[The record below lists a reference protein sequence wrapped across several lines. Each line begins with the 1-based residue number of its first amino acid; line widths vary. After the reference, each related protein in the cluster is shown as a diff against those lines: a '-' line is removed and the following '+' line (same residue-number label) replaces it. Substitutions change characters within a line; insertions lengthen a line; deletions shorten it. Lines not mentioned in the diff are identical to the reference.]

1 MAVLLN
7 YKICD
12 NAAECGGIEVCPTGA
27 LFWNEVNKKIEIDNN
42 LCISCRNC
50 VAECP
55 VGAIQVAVTDEE
67 YETIKT
73 EIENDYRTVEEL
85 FVERYGAMPVDE
97 DLVVMDKNQIT
108 AFINTGS
115 VVFVEQFQDS
125 SIQCLLHSIPMAAIL
140 EKYGGKYIKQQI
152 DDNIEGEYPCLII
165 YQDGKM
171 TGRVDGYYEK
181 QDVDKF
187 FKAIDKILKR

>member
-7 YKICD
+7 HKICD

-27 LFWNEVNKKIEIDNN
+27 LFWNEANEKIEIDNN

-50 VAECP
+50 VEECP
-55 VGAIQVAVTDEE
+55 VGEIQVAVTDEE
-67 YETIKT
+67 YENIKT
-73 EIENDYRTVEEL
+73 DIENDHRTVEEL

-97 DLVVMDKNQIT
+97 DLVMDEDQIT
-108 AFINTGS
+108 AVINTES

-140 EKYGGKYIKQQI
+140 ERYGGKYVKRQI
-152 DDNIEGEYPCLII
+152 DDNIEGKYPCLII
-165 YQDGKM
+165 YQDGKIA
-171 TGRVDGYYEK
+171 GRVDGYYEE
-181 QDVDKF
+181 QDIDKF

>member
-7 YKICD
+7 HKICD

-27 LFWNEVNKKIEIDNN
+27 LFWNEANEKIEIDNN

-50 VAECP
+50 VEECP

-67 YETIKT
+67 YENIKT
-73 EIENDYRTVEEL
+73 DIENDHRTVEEL

-97 DLVVMDKNQIT
+97 DLVMDEDQIT
-108 AFINTGS
+108 AVINTES

-140 EKYGGKYIKQQI
+140 ERYGGKYVKRQI
-152 DDNIEGEYPCLII
+152 DDNIEGKYPCLII
-165 YQDGKM
+165 YQDGKIA
-171 TGRVDGYYEK
+171 GRVDGYYEE
-181 QDVDKF
+181 QDIDKF

>member
-7 YKICD
+7 HKICD

-27 LFWNEVNKKIEIDNN
+27 LFWNEANEKIEIDNN

-50 VAECP
+50 VEECP

-67 YETIKT
+67 YENIKT
-73 EIENDYRTVEEL
+73 DIENDHRTVEEL

-97 DLVVMDKNQIT
+97 DLVMDEDRIT
-108 AFINTGS
+108 AVINTES

-140 EKYGGKYIKQQI
+140 ERYGGKYVKRQI

-165 YQDGKM
+165 YQDGKIA
-171 TGRVDGYYEK
+171 GRVDGYYEE
-181 QDVDKF
+181 QDIDKF